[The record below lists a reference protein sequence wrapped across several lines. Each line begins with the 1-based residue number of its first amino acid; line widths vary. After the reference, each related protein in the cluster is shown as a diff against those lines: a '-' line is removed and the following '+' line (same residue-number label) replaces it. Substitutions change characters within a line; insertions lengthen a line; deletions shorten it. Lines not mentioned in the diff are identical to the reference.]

1 MKLLSILIPT
11 TPDRGETL
19 IRLKNELYRQI
30 HELKLEEQVDVDI
43 LETPLS
49 KAHPTITAYTT
60 GSKRN
65 ALVSNSQGKYYA
77 FIDSDDMPSPN
88 YLELIMPGIYKDVD
102 CCSLVGSIY
111 FNGKKGKP
119 FHHSIQY
126 KEAWEDDKTYF
137 RPINHL
143 NCVKK
148 ELVLPFLF
156 QEKNFGEDMCW
167 AMDVSNAGV
176 LKNEYEINEVLYHY
190 FVGEPK
196 KEIV

>member
-1 MKLLSILIPT
+1 
-11 TPDRGETL
+11 
-19 IRLKNELYRQI
+19 
-30 HELKLEEQVDVDI
+30 VDVNI

-49 KAHPTITAYTT
+49 KAYPTITAYTT

-65 ALVSNSQGKYYA
+65 ALIQNSQGKYYA
-77 FIDSDDMPSPN
+77 FIDSDDMPSTN

-119 FHHSIQY
+119 FLHAIKY
-126 KEAWEDDKTYF
+126 KEAWEDDKNYY

-148 ELVLPFLF
+148 DLVKDFKF

-167 AMDVSNAGV
+167 AMDISNSGV

-196 KEIV
+196 KEII